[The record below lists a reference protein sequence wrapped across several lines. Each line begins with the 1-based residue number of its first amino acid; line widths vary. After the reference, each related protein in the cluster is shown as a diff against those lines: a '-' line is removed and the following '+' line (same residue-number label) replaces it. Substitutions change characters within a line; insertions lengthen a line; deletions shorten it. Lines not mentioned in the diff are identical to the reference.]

1 MNTQEK
7 LRNKVVVVAG
17 ASAGVGRAVAR
28 EFAKYNMKVALLA
41 RGMKALKATAAEVE
55 AAGSEALIISVD
67 LADNEAVEN
76 AAQKIQDTW
85 NVIDIWVNNA
95 MVSVFAPFT
104 KVEPE
109 DFKRVTELTYLGQ
122 VNGTRAALK
131 RMIPRDKGE
140 IILVGSALAFR
151 GIPLQSAY
159 CGSKHAIQGFFDS
172 LRSEL
177 IHDGSNI
184 NLSMVQ
190 LPAMNTTQF
199 GWVKTFFDRKP
210 QPMGKIYQ
218 PEVAARAITY
228 LATNKRRSVWVG
240 FSTLQTILGNK
251 VAPGF
256 LDHFLAKGGY
266 QGQLTDKKE
275 DANRKHNLYEPV
287 DEDRGAHGDFDDRAA
302 DTSSQLWLSKN
313 KKEIGIAAGA
323 LLLIAGLYKALE

>member
-1 MNTQEK
+1 MSTYEK
-7 LRNKVVVVAG
+7 LNHKVIVIAG
-17 ASAGVGRAVAR
+17 ASAGVGRATAR
-28 EFAKYNMKVALLA
+28 EFAKYNTKIALLS
-41 RGMKALKATAAEVE
+41 RGKKALEATAREVE
-55 AAGSEALIISVD
+55 AAGSEAMVLPVD
-67 LADNEAVEN
+67 LADHEAVEQ

-85 NVIDIWVNNA
+85 NIIDIWVNNA
-95 MVSVFAPFT
+95 MLSVFAPFT

-109 DFKRVTELTYLGQ
+109 DFKRVTEVTYLGQ
-122 VNGTRAALK
+122 VYGTRAALK
-131 RMIPRDKGE
+131 RMVPRNKGE
-140 IILVGSALAFR
+140 IILVGSALAYR

-210 QPMGKIYQ
+210 KPMGKIYQ

-228 LATNKRRSVWVG
+228 LATHKRRSVWVG

-266 QGQLTDKKE
+266 EGQLTDKKE
-275 DANRKHNLYEPV
+275 ESNRKHNLYEPV
-287 DEDRGAHGDFDDRAA
+287 DEDRGAHGDFDDQSA
-302 DTSSQLWLSKN
+302 DTSAQLWFSKN
-313 KKEIGIAAGA
+313 KNELGIAAGA
-323 LLLIAGLYKALE
+323 ALFIAGLWKLLE